1 MQTAGRLAAVSHG
14 GYDVKGMLLLY
25 SRSVYADGQY
35 RSMPTRWQ
43 SACSLKDAYSS
54 GGPASMTYIE
64 KKTEYDANDH
74 YELRSV
80 R

>member
-1 MQTAGRLAAVSHG
+1 
-14 GYDVKGMLLLY
+14 MLI
-25 SRSVYADGQY
+25 
-35 RSMPTRWQ
+35 P
-43 SACSLKDAYSS
+43 S

-64 KKTEYDANDH
+64 EKTEYDANDH